1 MKWLQKIT
9 LFHSFIAEYQNLCV
23 LLTHVEVNNEIFNGI
38 IISYFRAYC
47 ANHNRENVIIMVG
60 GGEGNIKHYLLCVH
74 STCRKSYDDKVSS
87 KTGFTNSMNFWYLS
101 WIDLSNVSNFLSTVN
116 IPIYYQS
123 LEFDTKQVVTKK
135 KNKYPLRILR

>member
-1 MKWLQKIT
+1 MTKWLQKIT
-9 LFHSFIAEYQNLCV
+9 FFHSFMAEYQNLCV

-87 KTGFTNSMNFWYLS
+87 ETSFTNSTRISYFAIKLIKKYRIVGLIYIKYVTFCRRSKYQYITRALS
-101 WIDLSNVSNFLSTVN
+101 L
-116 IPIYYQS
+116 IP
-123 LEFDTKQVVTKK
+123 
-135 KNKYPLRILR
+135 NKL

>member
-1 MKWLQKIT
+1 M
-9 LFHSFIAEYQNLCV
+9 AEYQNLCV

-87 KTGFTNSMNFWYLS
+87 ITSFTNSIRITYFA
-101 WIDLSNVSNFLSTVN
+101 ITF
-116 IPIYYQS
+116 IKKYQIV
-123 LEFDTKQVVTKK
+123 QVVFYKFLGLIYLKYLTFCRRSKYQYITRALSLIP
-135 KNKYPLRILR
+135 NKL

>member
-1 MKWLQKIT
+1 MKWLEKIT
-9 LFHSFIAEYQNLCV
+9 FFHSFMAEYQNLCV

-87 KTGFTNSMNFWYLS
+87 KTKFTNSIWITYFAITFIKNIKLS
-101 WIDLSNVSNFLSTVN
+101 KRGLIYIKYVTFCRRSKYQYIARALSL
-116 IPIYYQS
+116 IR
-123 LEFDTKQVVTKK
+123 
-135 KNKYPLRILR
+135 NKM

>member
-1 MKWLQKIT
+1 MKWLEKIT
-9 LFHSFIAEYQNLCV
+9 LFLSFMAEYQNLCV

-74 STCRKSYDDKVSS
+74 STCRKSYDDKVIS
-87 KTGFTNSMNFWYLS
+87 KTSFTNSIRITYFAITFIKKYQVFRYL
-101 WIDLSNVSNFLSTVN
+101 LYKNVSL
-116 IPIYYQS
+116 
-123 LEFDTKQVVTKK
+123 
-135 KNKYPLRILR
+135 ILDY

>member
-1 MKWLQKIT
+1 M
-9 LFHSFIAEYQNLCV
+9 AEYQNLCV

-87 KTGFTNSMNFWYLS
+87 ETSFTNSIKITYFAIKLIKQYQ
-101 WIDLSNVSNFLSTVN
+101 IVEVSKVCNFLSTVK

>member
-1 MKWLQKIT
+1 M
-9 LFHSFIAEYQNLCV
+9 AEYQNLCV

-87 KTGFTNSMNFWYLS
+87 KTSFTNSIRITYFLITFIKKYQIS
-101 WIDLSNVSNFLSTVN
+101 RTDLSKVCNFLSTVK

>member
-1 MKWLQKIT
+1 M
-9 LFHSFIAEYQNLCV
+9 AEYQNLCV

-87 KTGFTNSMNFWYLS
+87 KTSFTNSIRITYFAITFIKKYQIVQVCRTELS
-101 WIDLSNVSNFLSTVN
+101 KVCNFLSTVK

>member
-1 MKWLQKIT
+1 M
-9 LFHSFIAEYQNLCV
+9 AEYQNLCV
-23 LLTHVEVNNEIFNGI
+23 LLTYVEVNNEIFNGI

-87 KTGFTNSMNFWYLS
+87 KTSFTNSIRITYFA
-101 WIDLSNVSNFLSTVN
+101 ITF
-116 IPIYYQS
+116 IKKYQIV
-123 LEFDTKQVVTKK
+123 QVVLRGLIYIHCVAFCRRSKYQYITRALSLIP
-135 KNKYPLRILR
+135 NKL